1 MRFQNLQDW
10 LRWQE
15 SLHPRAIDPGLER
28 VSRVARRL
36 GLDRPSGLTLTIA
49 GTNGKGSSVAYADS
63 ILRSAGY
70 RTGAYTSP
78 HLLRYNERIRINGVE
93 SSDAQL
99 LRAFHAIDQARG
111 RITLSYFEFGTLA
124 ALYLFQEAPV
134 DIQLLEVGLGGRLD
148 AVNLVDADVALV
160 SSIGLDHAD
169 WLGSDLETI
178 GREKAGVF
186 RADRPAVFAAS
197 AMPASIAEV
206 AGARGARLC
215 RAGEHYHWL
224 RTADSRWEWRG
235 PGRIVP
241 ELPLPGI
248 AGEVQV
254 ANAAGVIAALEQLDL
269 PRAIDDETIRQGLR
283 EARLGGRLQRLPG
296 TVEWLLDVAHNADS
310 ARVLADWL
318 LAYPPRGRRI
328 GLIGLMRRKDP
339 AAVLAPLYDCMNG
352 WLLLDLQ
359 DPEAWSPETLA
370 GLLPTG
376 MVRGQGDG
384 MELLR
389 ASEQSLGVGDQLV
402 IFGSFRTVEQMLRAR
417 GARLPEPAAD
427 TGNDPGVASAGP

>member
-36 GLDRPSGLTLTIA
+36 GLDRPRCLTLTIA
-49 GTNGKGSSVAYADS
+49 GTNGKGSSVTYAES
-63 ILRSAGY
+63 ILRFAGY

-78 HLLRYNERIRINGVE
+78 HLLRYNERIRVDGVD

-111 RITLSYFEFGTLA
+111 SITLSYFEFGTLA
-124 ALYLFQEAPV
+124 ALYLFQEASV
-134 DIQLLEVGLGGRLD
+134 DIQVLEVGLGGRLD
-148 AVNLVDADVALV
+148 AVNLVDGDVALV

-169 WLGSDLETI
+169 WLGCDLETI

-215 RAGEHYHWL
+215 RAGEHYHWS
-224 RTADSRWEWRG
+224 RTADNRWQWWG
-235 PGRIVP
+235 PDRVIA

-269 PRAIDDETIRQGLR
+269 PRTIDDERIRQGLR
-283 EARLGGRLQRLPG
+283 DARLGGRLQRLPG

-318 LAYPPRGRRI
+318 LAHPATGRRI
-328 GLIGLMRRKDP
+328 GVIGLMRRKDP
-339 AAVLAPLYDCMNG
+339 AAVLAPLCDCMDG

-370 GLLPTG
+370 GLLPTE
-376 MVRGQGDG
+376 MVRGQGDAMG
-384 MELLR
+384 LLR
-389 ASEQSLGVGDQLV
+389 ASEQSLGDGDQLV

-417 GARLPEPAAD
+417 CAGLPEPTSVA
-427 TGNDPGVASAGP
+427 GSDPGLASTGP